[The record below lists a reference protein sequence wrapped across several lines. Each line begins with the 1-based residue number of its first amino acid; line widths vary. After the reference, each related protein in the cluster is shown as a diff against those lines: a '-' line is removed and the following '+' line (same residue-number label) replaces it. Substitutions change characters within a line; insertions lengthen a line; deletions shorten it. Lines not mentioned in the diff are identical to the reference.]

1 MPSLK
6 RSQRSLWGTVL
17 SLFQSNSRKKQR
29 SRCRRPRY
37 GSTNKEERVKERE
50 QSRERHKQTGRRRG
64 NRGRGERRDYDGE
77 EETWKE
83 QQQEENTK
91 IEEQKQEE
99 NTKTEEQNAR
109 EHIQR
114 IRQDLG
120 VDEQHNKLASGLERA
135 LNVLSEDVYQSPAH
149 FFLEL
154 IQNADDN
161 VYQAESS
168 TPSTSEP
175 KVIPTLAVAYR
186 NGRLRTDCNELGFS
200 KKNVDAICNAGLS
213 TKKYESRSTGEK
225 GVGFKSVFL
234 VADIVWI
241 ASKAY
246 TFKFDRGQRLG
257 MLIPIWESLPPPEEI
272 RQGYTSMV
280 FQLSSDV
287 DVPALL
293 HGIRAYASKALIFLK
308 QLRCINLNIE
318 DQDEIPCASVTRKD
332 ENLDKRGVY
341 MTTLTYSDNSERRY
355 IVTEYK
361 IDQMPSDKKRP
372 NQTESE
378 IKLAF
383 PIDADGQPILQAQ
396 DVYSFLPVR
405 SYGFTVCEL
414 NPQQIRL
421 WLTIQQFLLQAN
433 FVLPT
438 SREEISDKSD
448 KSGKPD
454 WNGKIRVEIP
464 NAFVTAIE
472 YLIQGRLRYSW
483 IKFLPNLQPQKD
495 FFEHVRPRIWASIAE
510 KPFLASESDQLT
522 KPSSLRYI
530 PHEFRHSDDIPF
542 TLGRNTEGRYLSRR
556 YSEDDWSILKDLGV
570 RQISLEEFLEDLKL
584 LIECDKGIENK
595 SLEWHLGLAEALNG
609 HKDLDK
615 NMKLLQ
621 TLQII
626 PLREGWTSADKG
638 LILLP
643 PEKESTALPPG
654 IKVFEIHQDIQ
665 DNKEN
670 IIRRALFQRA
680 GAKPYSVS
688 DIHDSIVSNQV
699 NKKSAESGPLS
710 HLIAQL
716 DFLHRT
722 GWSNQGN
729 TDIWV
734 ATTDNKYCLAS
745 SVYIDSNL
753 EDSAAAIFAKGGL
766 TVPLLHRDYLT
777 ISTENKESW
786 IFFLFWNL
794 GIYRIPRLVA
804 NINMYTQE
812 LSPDFERVTEI
823 LPSPRWLQLLKD
835 HRNIY
840 ETWLDKARFS
850 QTAKVREKLKS
861 KLVECH
867 DTPVKSALKDTFL
880 VPKSLLIDNSI
891 PIPRLKVE
899 NDHEHGW
906 SILSHLEVLL
916 DTNVQ
921 FYIRCLQRLRESENI
936 TPSEDQMY
944 AMYRALQNRYSENQK
959 DVVRHTFR
967 ISKLVYVPIGE
978 SKRKSAWLSADE
990 CVWEGPDSLL
1000 QTPRL
1005 EKVYKDCKHL
1015 FHEVLGVQDAD
1026 PGRIL
1031 KEIEICRPTILQD
1044 ILELFQDADRLL
1056 KKNGEKKVKGIGLGS
1071 EIFPVYNFLDEWELR
1086 ESAGTQVALL
1096 AFDYVD
1102 LLRMPSIM
1110 DAFELQS
1117 RMLSTWA
1124 KKSLKHEGRQQLSLE
1139 TAHFH
1144 HRIRFIRRLISD
1156 RTPRLGIILHCL
1168 KNIKLFQAGKLT
1180 SEWTVVSPLGQRII
1194 TSNTLTIQSFL
1205 KEEDDG
1211 LHVYVATNTI
1221 AKKRFPVDLS
1231 EQLSRFCGIIG
1242 PQERKLAWIIM
1253 NDADLQYIEETLA
1266 FHKFPHDKEWSLPEQ
1281 SQHSKPYMPASRGT
1295 KVVKRISPTSGQEGD
1310 QVFDQNTDQASIQG
1324 IRQKAE
1330 STSSSSDSE
1339 QTEHH
1344 VSSAQEKNTKPE
1356 STGEQPAETTAS
1368 INDTTVE
1375 KDSSQP
1381 PNDRRSSSNC
1391 SVQREPLI
1399 SERRRSASSSSW
1411 TVEGTDESE
1420 SANGHS
1426 LKSGLRAES
1435 PISEPS
1441 DPPPNSLPSRLLRF
1455 VRSGST
1461 KEKTT
1466 YQGGLAEGT
1475 ILSLYRQVV
1484 DVKKESHEP
1493 ILVGGPE
1500 REQHYKSQSQSQSQS
1515 RSRSPQSAPYIVDPG
1530 LPDRSL
1536 RDFTRSLVKRTT
1548 RKELAQVVY
1557 LDGVVDEISL
1567 DKNIITHTGR
1577 VHVDNTT
1584 KVTTVF
1590 VTLPDPV
1597 QAEEAFSGEIF
1608 VAKFLS
1614 REFPDYYKPD
1624 VHWTSPSRS
1633 PVGYNRDDTK
1643 ATFTLPDAAKFTEFL
1658 VQYGY
1663 EQAKD
1668 WNNRPVTYQL
1678 DRFDMARKISMK
1690 TTKNEVFVL
1699 IRVYNI
1705 YDQPDMA
1712 FYVNPWNLYAAGKLD
1727 LTAQGD
1733 HYLAALMD
1741 ASSDT
1746 SSFNI
1751 TDYEWRD
1758 GYKYQPL
1765 EPSKGIRLL
1774 KLFPGKKESPL
1785 EGILFPTSLD
1795 AGDEY
1800 IAVSYT
1806 WGPALKPYRIRTEE
1820 GDIPI
1825 PASLYSALRQVR
1837 RLDETVL
1844 VWADAISIHQT
1855 DKPEKVQQISLL
1867 PVIFQQ
1873 AVQVFGWVGERAD
1886 QSELAI
1892 KSLRTMNDPK
1902 KENAISAFGQEKWT
1916 AISKLFQR
1924 PWFMRSWIIQE
1935 VILARDLIVHCGSDH
1950 IRWEDLY
1957 EAVKNCQAHAEK
1969 SIKSLD
1975 IPTMRDM
1982 STILSLGE
1990 TRHGYRQLEKTYN
2003 LLDLFELFHHAKA
2016 TFKRDRLFTL
2026 LNVAAD
2032 AADSPKLKPDY
2043 KSSLED
2049 IVCRYAS
2056 EFVHRKKTAT
2066 LLYRGRI
2073 SSQPERFPSW
2083 IPDWTADP
2091 YPKTITSWHP
2101 EREFCAAGKMEENA
2115 HLAPKDDKDDRILLI
2130 DGCLVDEIEKLGK
2143 CTSEVDDALDYIAD
2157 IFEFID
2163 KHGSS
2168 YLTRESIEDLKWKL
2182 PIGNAK
2188 KAPWGDWLGQAF
2200 RASFQAL
2207 AEYMELRKDDSQKQ
2221 FTEKYSRAE
2230 IMKQRLSQLH
2240 EELWLFLFTAIDFSE
2255 RFRPSVVCLTKRGYF
2270 GLVPGTARKGDSI
2283 VLLYGGVVPFCLR
2296 RSEQKNIYQLVGEAY
2311 IHGIMHGEALD
2322 FEGVRAQTFDLY

>member
-6 RSQRSLWGTVL
+6 LSQRSLWGTVL

-29 SRCRRPRY
+29 SRSRRPRY
-37 GSTNKEERVKERE
+37 GSTNKKERVKERE
-50 QSRERHKQTGRRRG
+50 QSRERHKHTGRRRG

-83 QQQEENTK
+83 QKQEENTK

-168 TPSTSEP
+168 TPSTSKP

-213 TKKYESRSTGEK
+213 TKRYESRSTGEK

-293 HGIRAYASKALIFLK
+293 HGIRAYASRALIFLK

-483 IKFLPNLQPQKD
+483 IKFLPKLQPQKD

-570 RQISLEEFLEDLKL
+570 RQLSLEEFLEDLKL

-595 SLEWHLGLAEALNG
+595 SLEWHLGIAEALNG

-688 DIHDSIVSNQV
+688 DIHGSIVSNQV

-840 ETWLDKARFS
+840 ETWLDKGRFS

-880 VPKSLLIDNSI
+880 VPRSLLIDNSI

-990 CVWEGPDSLL
+990 CVWEGPDSFL

-1071 EIFPVYNFLDEWELR
+1071 EIFPVYNFLGGSGPFRLADWYGHSPWWIADEWELR

-1144 HRIRFIRRLISD
+1144 HRIRFIRR
-1156 RTPRLGIILHCL
+1156 TPRLGIILHCL
-1168 KNIKLFQAGKLT
+1168 KNIKLFQADKLT

-1221 AKKRFPVDLS
+1221 AKKRFPVDL
-1231 EQLSRFCGIIG
+1231 
-1242 PQERKLAWIIM
+1242 M
-1253 NDADLQYIEETLA
+1253 
-1266 FHKFPHDKEWSLPEQ
+1266 
-1281 SQHSKPYMPASRGT
+1281 
-1295 KVVKRISPTSGQEGD
+1295 
-1310 QVFDQNTDQASIQG
+1310 
-1324 IRQKAE
+1324 
-1330 STSSSSDSE
+1330 
-1339 QTEHH
+1339 
-1344 VSSAQEKNTKPE
+1344 
-1356 STGEQPAETTAS
+1356 
-1368 INDTTVE
+1368 
-1375 KDSSQP
+1375 
-1381 PNDRRSSSNC
+1381 
-1391 SVQREPLI
+1391 
-1399 SERRRSASSSSW
+1399 
-1411 TVEGTDESE
+1411 EGTDESE
-1420 SANGHS
+1420 SADGHS
-1426 LKSGLRAES
+1426 LNSGLRAES

-1441 DPPPNSLPSRLLRF
+1441 DPPPNSLPSRLMRF

-1500 REQHYKSQSQSQSQS
+1500 REQHYKSQSQSQS
-1515 RSRSPQSAPYIVDPG
+1515 RSRSSQSAPYIVDPG

-1536 RDFTRSLVKRTT
+1536 RDFTRNLVKRTT
-1548 RKELAQVVY
+1548 RKELAQVIY

-1577 VHVDNTT
+1577 V
-1584 KVTTVF
+1584 
-1590 VTLPDPV
+1590 
-1597 QAEEAFSGEIF
+1597 
-1608 VAKFLS
+1608 AKFLE

-1658 VQYGY
+1658 VQHGY

-1668 WNNRPVTYQL
+1668 WNNRPVTYHLDVYTTAGDLHASFQL
-1678 DRFDMARKISMK
+1678 HQKRFDMARKISMK

-1902 KENAISAFGQEKWT
+1902 KENAISGFGQEKWT

-1957 EAVKNCQAHAEK
+1957 EAVKSCQAHAEK
-1969 SIKSLD
+1969 SIKTLD

-2056 EFVHRKKTAT
+2056 EFVHRKKAAT

-2221 FTEKYSRAE
+2221 FTERYSRAE

-2255 RFRPSVVCLTKRGYF
+2255 RFRPSIVCLTKRGYF
-2270 GLVPGTARKGDSI
+2270 GLVPGTARKGDFI

-2322 FEGVRAQTFDLY
+2322 FEGVQVQTFDLY